1 MTKKDI
7 IAQIEL
13 MNEWERVI
21 EEAKAEVEAIKDS
34 IKAEM
39 ADRDLDEL
47 EAGSYIVR
55 YKTVATSRFDS
66 TSFKKTYEDLQKEY
80 FPLFCKSM
88 MQRRTIDSVTLSTVV
103 MLNCSAHHR
112 SNKRRVCSQLVNVFS
127 LSCWVWQ
134 YTINSSICQLKLK
147 SIIIKTLLLY
157 RSEQTPINTE
167 CLQACQKEF
176 IGSKNPLPVKI
187 WDIGRLDENLRKAAK
202 P

>member
-1 MTKKDI
+1 MTKKEI

-66 TSFKKTYEDLQKEY
+66 TAFKKTYEDLYKAFLKQTT
-80 FPLFCKSM
+80 S
-88 MQRRTIDSVTLSTVV
+88 RRF
-103 MLNCSAHHR
+103 
-112 SNKRRVCSQLVNVFS
+112 SNS
-127 LSCWVWQ
+127 
-134 YTINSSICQLKLK
+134 Y
-147 SIIIKTLLLY
+147 
-157 RSEQTPINTE
+157 
-167 CLQACQKEF
+167 
-176 IGSKNPLPVKI
+176 
-187 WDIGRLDENLRKAAK
+187 
-202 P
+202 

>member
-1 MTKKDI
+1 MTKKEI

-66 TSFKKTYEDLQKEY
+66 TSFKKTYEDLYKAFLKQ
-80 FPLFCKSM
+80 
-88 MQRRTIDSVTLSTVV
+88 STS
-103 MLNCSAHHR
+103 LR
-112 SNKRRVCSQLVNVFS
+112 FS
-127 LSCWVWQ
+127 IS
-134 YTINSSICQLKLK
+134 Y
-147 SIIIKTLLLY
+147 
-157 RSEQTPINTE
+157 
-167 CLQACQKEF
+167 
-176 IGSKNPLPVKI
+176 
-187 WDIGRLDENLRKAAK
+187 
-202 P
+202 

>member
-1 MTKKDI
+1 MTKKEI

-66 TSFKKTYEDLQKEY
+66 TAFKKTYEDLYHILE
-80 FPLFCKSM
+80 
-88 MQRRTIDSVTLSTVV
+88 
-103 MLNCSAHHR
+103 
-112 SNKRRVCSQLVNVFS
+112 
-127 LSCWVWQ
+127 
-134 YTINSSICQLKLK
+134 
-147 SIIIKTLLLY
+147 
-157 RSEQTPINTE
+157 
-167 CLQACQKEF
+167 
-176 IGSKNPLPVKI
+176 
-187 WDIGRLDENLRKAAK
+187 
-202 P
+202 

>member
-1 MTKKDI
+1 MTKKEI

-66 TSFKKTYEDLQKEY
+66 TSFTKTYEDLYKAFLKQ
-80 FPLFCKSM
+80 STS
-88 MQRRTIDSVTLSTVV
+88 RR
-103 MLNCSAHHR
+103 
-112 SNKRRVCSQLVNVFS
+112 FS
-127 LSCWVWQ
+127 IS
-134 YTINSSICQLKLK
+134 Y
-147 SIIIKTLLLY
+147 
-157 RSEQTPINTE
+157 
-167 CLQACQKEF
+167 
-176 IGSKNPLPVKI
+176 
-187 WDIGRLDENLRKAAK
+187 
-202 P
+202 

>member
-1 MTKKDI
+1 MTKKEI

-66 TSFKKTYEDLQKEY
+66 TAFKKTYEDLYNAFLKQTT
-80 FPLFCKSM
+80 S
-88 MQRRTIDSVTLSTVV
+88 RR
-103 MLNCSAHHR
+103 
-112 SNKRRVCSQLVNVFS
+112 FS
-127 LSCWVWQ
+127 IS
-134 YTINSSICQLKLK
+134 Y
-147 SIIIKTLLLY
+147 
-157 RSEQTPINTE
+157 
-167 CLQACQKEF
+167 
-176 IGSKNPLPVKI
+176 
-187 WDIGRLDENLRKAAK
+187 
-202 P
+202 